1 MKAFTCL
8 FKIEY
13 INADGGLSIECGM
26 IPANDFRDAINQLE
40 GSLYGND
47 LIKIHSMELFDT
59 SPTFPAEMFDTLR
72 AHLEDKA

>member
-13 INADGGLSIECGM
+13 INANGGSSIECGI

-59 SPTFPAEMFDTLR
+59 SPTFPAEMFDTLCKY
-72 AHLEDKA
+72 LEDRA

>member
-13 INADGGLSIECGM
+13 IGINDKPVAECGM
-26 IPANDFRDAINQLE
+26 ISANDFRDAINQLE
-40 GSLYGND
+40 GSLYGSD

-59 SPTFPAEMFDTLR
+59 SPTLPAEMFETIR
-72 AHLEDKA
+72 AHLEGKA

>member
-13 INADGGLSIECGM
+13 IGANDESVIECGM
-26 IPANDFRDAINQLE
+26 ITADDFRDAINQLE
-40 GSLYGND
+40 GSLYGAD

-59 SPTFPAEMFDTLR
+59 SPTFSIEMFDTLHNYLKDR
-72 AHLEDKA
+72 V

>member
-13 INADGGLSIECGM
+13 IGANDELIIECGM
-26 IPANDFRDAINQLE
+26 IPTDDFRDAINQLE
-40 GSLYGND
+40 GDLYGSD

-59 SPTFPAEMFDTLR
+59 SPTFPVEIFDILHK
-72 AHLEDKA
+72 HLEDKA

>member
-59 SPTFPAEMFDTLR
+59 SPTFPAEMFDTLH